1 MRQSRP
7 PSLIHQR
14 IARMHLY
21 DHQHSAA
28 YKTSTGNITGA
39 NVIGTKWRDT
49 RFLWFGSG
57 TLILRSTHASALS
70 RSMALPGRIF
80 PSTVSYWEK
89 RFFHPHCGTPTDG
102 PYARTI
108 AVCHCVLPSFSSR
121 NWSSIWGADAP
132 APSAPERQPT
142 GRIWFLCS
150 YIFRWGRSCL
160 LAGFSILKEYWCCD
174 KTQLFLTIFL
184 LLPGRLAGRPSGCCL
199 IKLQRSSFNTVHG
212 ASRSKISPSKRSLSC
227 KATVT

>member
-1 MRQSRP
+1 
-7 PSLIHQR
+7 
-14 IARMHLY
+14 MHLY

-28 YKTSTGNITGA
+28 YKTSRETLTGA

-49 RFLWFGSG
+49 RFCGSVSG

-70 RSMALPGRIF
+70 RQWRWPGRIF

-89 RFFHPHCGTPTDG
+89 RFSIHHCGTPTDG

-108 AVCHCVLPSFSSR
+108 AVSIVWLPSFSSR
-121 NWSSIWGADAP
+121 NWSSIWGADRQHQ
-132 APSAPERQPT
+132 SAPERQPT

-150 YIFRWGRSCL
+150 IYLWWGRSCL
-160 LAGFSILKEYWCCD
+160 LAGFSILKESDAAD

-184 LLPGRLAGRPSGCCL
+184 LLPGRLPDAPSGCCL
-199 IKLQRSSFNTVHG
+199 IKLQRSSFNTSM
-212 ASRSKISPSKRSLSC
+212 ATSRSKISPSKRSLSC
-227 KATVT
+227 KVQLP